1 MPRVVMPGSRLTA
14 DGSRAPR
21 PNRHWTDEE
30 LLTRCLTY
38 WEQWNGRRE
47 RFESWRRSL
56 LGGLVVAGLVVGL
69 LLL

>member
-1 MPRVVMPGSRLTA
+1 MPRVVIRFTECP
-14 DGSRAPR
+14 RA
-21 PNRHWTDEE
+21 NRHWTDEE
-30 LLTRCLTY
+30 LLSRCLTY

-47 RFESWRRSL
+47 RYESWWRSL

>member
-1 MPRVVMPGSRLTA
+1 MPRVMIRCVDVSA
-14 DGSRAPR
+14 APR

-30 LLTRCLTY
+30 LLSRCLTY

-47 RFESWRRSL
+47 RYESWWRAL

-69 LLL
+69 LLI

>member
-38 WEQWNGRRE
+38 WEQQQE
-47 RFESWRRSL
+47 RSESISRSL
-56 LGGLVVAGLVVGL
+56 VGGLVVAGLVLLGL
-69 LLL
+69 AL